1 MHIGVFTALDN
12 KSRLEKLLSSYDD
25 VTFEFFPY
33 GNVEEVVDSFNGNS
47 RFLDGYLF
55 SGFFSYRLI
64 EQKMGE
70 FDKPVTYLKISEAD
84 FYKRLA
90 LILIENPSIDLSRV
104 FLDFHAESENIS
116 DFLMELAEENRP
128 LLADEKHVYI
138 SEDVYDRALTL
149 HKKLHEEGRADVSFT
164 RFANIVQA
172 LDDFEIPN
180 YYFDI
185 SDEAIKGFVDDL
197 INEVNVH
204 LLRDN
209 QIVCGAIKVKVEDED
224 AREIQMLNL
233 HSALLDFNYQEHHEL
248 MVHEREDYFEIMT
261 NYLEIESLTNNFVS
275 CSLLHFLQ
283 KKLKDSIH
291 IGWGIG
297 KTFTQ
302 ARVNAQMASDYSYN
316 NEVSSTYVL
325 QDEEN
330 MIGPLIGKLRSGH
343 RKSIIN
349 PVEITKLMEK
359 IDMTRDKINKI
370 FLAFNKVEN
379 EHISSSLFAKT
390 VGLSVRSAN
399 RILKEAEEKKL
410 VLAMIDSA
418 AGLQGR
424 PRKLYRLNR
433 EVIPT

>member
-12 KSRLEKLLSSYDD
+12 KARLEKLLSSYED

-33 GNVEEVVDSFNGNS
+33 SNVDEVVDSFNRNS

-64 EQKMGE
+64 EQKIGS
-70 FDKPVTYLKISEAD
+70 FDKPVAYLKVSEAD
-84 FYKRLA
+84 FYKRLTK
-90 LILIENPSIDLSRV
+90 ILIENPSIDLSKV
-104 FLDFHAESENIS
+104 FLDFHAESEEITS
-116 DFLMELAEENRP
+116 FLMDLPEGNQPVLAGEE
-128 LLADEKHVYI
+128 HVYV
-138 SEDVYDRALTL
+138 SDDVYDRALDL
-149 HKKLHEEGRADVSFT
+149 HKEMHEQGRVNVSFT
-164 RFANIVQA
+164 RFANIVQS
-172 LDDFEIPN
+172 LENNGIKN

-185 SDEAIKGFVDDL
+185 TDESIKSFVNDL
-197 INEVNVH
+197 LNEVNID

-209 QIVCGAIKVKVEDED
+209 QIVCGAIKLKVEDED
-224 AREIQMLNL
+224 TRDIQTLNL

-248 MVHEREDYFEIMT
+248 IIHQREDYFEIMT
-261 NYLEIESLTNNFVS
+261 NYLEIESLTNNFSS

-283 KKLKDSIH
+283 KKFNSSIH

-316 NEVSSTYVL
+316 NELSSTYIL
-325 QDEEN
+325 KDEET
-330 MIGPLIGKLRSGH
+330 MIGPLVGKQKSGYVN
-343 RKSIIN
+343 SIIS
-349 PVEITKLMEK
+349 PLEVTKLMETV
-359 IDMTRDKINKI
+359 DMTRDKINKI

-379 EHISSSLFAKT
+379 EHISSSLFAET

-410 VLAMIDSA
+410 VISMIDSA

-433 EVIPT
+433 DILPI